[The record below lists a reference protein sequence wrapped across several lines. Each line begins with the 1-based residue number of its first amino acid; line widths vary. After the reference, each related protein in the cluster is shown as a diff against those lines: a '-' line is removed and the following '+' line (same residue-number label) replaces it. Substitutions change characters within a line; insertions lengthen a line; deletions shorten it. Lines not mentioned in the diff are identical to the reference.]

1 MLNNDFEELSD
12 RELDVLRC
20 VVASGASN
28 KEIAA
33 ELTISQ
39 NTVKVHL
46 RNIYA
51 KLGVSSRTEAATIAI
66 QQGLVTIP
74 GLELATPAAETAV
87 QSPPIAP
94 ETVAIETAV
103 PPPTPTA
110 AAEPIAATPVPSRFV
125 SPWFLGLLGL
135 LLFTIIGLL
144 WLAPTWLVTPEAA
157 TPVPFTET
165 PIGTSRWAYGHSLPR
180 PQAGMSVAAVGL
192 TLYQIGGETAEE
204 VVATTLAYD
213 TNRHQWEERTAKPT
227 AVTEAGTAV
236 LFGEIYVVGGRL
248 ADGRPTNIVEAYSP
262 AQNGWRLITPLPEP
276 VSGGLALV
284 DGGFLYLFGGWN
296 GEAFL
301 DTGYVYDPGSN
312 NWRPL
317 PPMNQSRAFAT
328 GGAIAGRLYVVGGY
342 DGTAELDSCEYY
354 DPAGADNGRWS
365 NCPPMLQPRAGAAA
379 IVLINQ
385 LYVIGGGYADSSLT
399 YSELYNPNSGNW
411 QVINT
416 PPLENAASWS
426 HLGIANI
433 ENRIYLLGGRLDGEI
448 SADAYVYTPV
458 YQTFIPS
465 ALIGPEE

>member
-51 KLGVSSRTEAATIAI
+51 KLGASSRTEAATIAI

-74 GLELATPAAETAV
+74 GLELAAPAAETAV
-87 QSPPIAP
+87 PSPPAAS
-94 ETVAIETAV
+94 ETVAAETAV
-103 PPPTPTA
+103 ASPAPAA
-110 AAEPIAATPVPSRFV
+110 AAEAVAATPARSRFT
-125 SPWFLGLLGL
+125 SPLLLGLLGV
-135 LLFTIIGLL
+135 LFSIVGLL
-144 WLAPTWLVTPEAA
+144 WLAPSWLAAPAVA

-165 PIGTSRWAYGHSLPR
+165 PMGNSRWAYGHPLPR

-192 TLYQIGGETAEE
+192 TLYQIGGETAEA
-204 VVATTLAYD
+204 VVGTTLAYD
-213 TNRHQWEERTAKPT
+213 TNRHQWQERTPKPT

-248 ADGRPTNIVEAYSP
+248 ADGQPTNIVEAYSP

-296 GEAFL
+296 GETFL

-317 PPMNQSRAFAT
+317 PAMSRPRAFAT

-354 DPAGADNGRWS
+354 EPTGADNGRWFD
-365 NCPPMLQPRAGAAA
+365 CAPMLQPRAGAAA

-385 LYVIGGGYADSSLT
+385 LYVIGGGYPGSSLA

-433 ENRIYLLGGRLDGEI
+433 ETRIYLLGGRLDGEV

-465 ALIGPEE
+465 ALISPEE